1 MCKLT
6 RKKNIH
12 NFKNKNVDSKNRI
25 SDRYERFR
33 CGKSHMIDA
42 KNLLNTQRQKLKEL

>member
-6 RKKNIH
+6 GKKTHTIL
-12 NFKNKNVDSKNRI
+12 KIKTSILKI
-25 SDRYERFR
+25 ESAIYERFW

-42 KNLLNTQRQKLKEL
+42 KNLLNTQRQELKTL